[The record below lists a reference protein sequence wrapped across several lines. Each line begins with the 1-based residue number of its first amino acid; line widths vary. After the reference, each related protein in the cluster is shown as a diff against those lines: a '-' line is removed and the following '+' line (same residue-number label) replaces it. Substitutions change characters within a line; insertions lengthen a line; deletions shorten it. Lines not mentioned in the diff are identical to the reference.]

1 MLRLPLYLCVMV
13 LVSSCG
19 GGKDESSPVEISN
32 RAPVITDPGVLSV
45 REGVSDVV
53 SLSGTDAD
61 GNSLTF
67 EIVSGDDQSLFTIT
81 SAGNLR
87 FVIAPDFEAP
97 SDANT
102 DNKYLVNVE
111 LTDGTLTDS
120 VSLVV
125 SVTDAFEGRVVD
137 APISGASV
145 FIDLNGNNQ
154 LDADEPSGTT
164 DTSGYFQVDSF
175 SLPIVGDAKVVS
187 MGGLD
192 IKTGKALT
200 DLALVSDVP
209 TDKTQPV
216 NVTPLTTVISAAT
229 TPEEKAQVLSAFG
242 ISGSVEELLT
252 SDGWA
257 KAESGDENAKANQR
271 INQQIGLLL
280 QTAITLTDDADEST
294 DVSVALAQSVAKQIS
309 VVAQSEG
316 SIDLTASTTIK
327 TVLTDAAQEITPSID
342 VASSVVKAVADAV
355 AMVNAVV
362 ANITLDPLSDMATEI
377 VVAAQGSLQA
387 SVLDVVSGSVT
398 VDSFAEE
405 AGAVKLFENIAVAAD
420 APDSDSDGI
429 PDMLDFDDDNDGVAD
444 GSDAFP
450 LDSTES
456 IDIDGDGIGNNADSD
471 DDNDGVADDADTFP
485 LDSTESI
492 DTDGDG
498 IGNNAD
504 TDDDGDGV
512 ADALDVFPLDETE
525 TIDTDGDGIGNNAD
539 SDNDGDGVADD
550 SDAFPLDSTES
561 IDTDGDGIGNNID
574 SDDDNDGV
582 ADGSDAFP
590 LDSTESIDTD
600 SDGIGNNA
608 DSDDDNDGVADDADT
623 FPLDST
629 ESIDTDVDGI
639 GNNADTDDDGDGV
652 ADALDAF
659 PLDETETIDTDGDGI
674 GNNID
679 SDDDN
684 DGVADGADAFP
695 LDETETI
702 DTDGDGIGNNADSD
716 NDGDGVA
723 DDLDAF
729 PLDETETIDTDG
741 DGIGNN
747 ADSDNDGD
755 GVADDLDPEPLDN
768 TKTPPLAI
776 IDTDIST
783 GDAPLRVAFNSNSSI
798 AGNPEDITDS
808 IISTTWNSG
817 DGTAGSGSTFEHIYH
832 SEGDYIVSLT
842 VTNSDGYSH
851 VETYP
856 IKVTSNN
863 SLISISGSISI
874 PSTYVVDSDVNDQ
887 DTTPQSNDLFFS
899 AQEISR
905 SSVVSGYVNQPLFG
919 ELGNSWLLGDIKD
932 VYKVN
937 ALGGEVINLIVGNK
951 NLGDLDIRIS
961 HWDGTYIDFSVGDST
976 LYESITLPDVSET
989 YFIVVEA
996 FSGASNY
1003 LLEIGGSKSLA
1014 MHGWNNEVEIADNE
1028 LLVKENKNYSMT
1040 SIRQTQKTMGVQKV
1054 DTIHATDYS
1063 GPVLYKLDT
1072 STFLSS
1078 SIKSGQS
1085 PRSASWMPFSSP
1097 KYETLLKA
1105 KELKAL
1111 NHFEYVE
1118 PNFIRKQSALPNDPL
1133 YPFQSWHYEQI
1144 NLPEAWDRS
1153 TGMGNVKVAVIDTGV
1168 VLDHPDLVHRV
1179 TNDGYD
1185 FISSVFSS
1193 GDGDGVDS
1201 DASDPGNGRDNAE
1214 CMWSERQSSS
1224 FHGTHVAGTVGAT
1237 GNDSFGLTG
1246 VNWNVDIMPIRV
1258 LGCDGGDNY
1267 DIAQAIY
1274 YAAGLP
1280 NAYGLSPN
1288 SPADIINL
1296 SLGSSYSSYF
1306 ERAAIQAAI
1315 DSGVIVI
1322 AAAGNEAMDGNPLSY
1337 PASYPGVI
1345 SVGAVNPEGN
1355 RAWYS
1360 NFNYAVD
1367 IVAPGGYDHSNPF
1380 STTPGMIYSTS
1391 ANITNGNILPSFK
1404 WSVGTS
1410 MAAPHVAGVVSL
1422 MKGIYPSLTPKD
1434 LDDALSLGLMT
1445 VDIGAL
1451 GQDSE
1456 YGFGLIDAN
1465 KALQTAEGFVSGV
1478 NTNFPPLLNLTAY
1491 EIDLGVTAMEF
1502 TVQAYNA
1509 GGGRISI
1516 TDVVA
1521 SSQNISISAPS
1532 SEDGLGEYTVSL
1544 DRNNLSQGVYTES
1557 IQFSSDYGSRL
1568 LTLYFEELASNAEQ
1582 PDGGK
1587 IYILLYNLISDDP
1600 IKQVSSVAV
1609 SGQYSFTIE
1618 DINPDVYYLVT
1629 GSDIDNDGFICGPA
1643 EACAYWPSRE
1653 QEDLIVANKSFDNID
1668 MVLRFEA
1675 QVSASSQALS
1685 TVNSSKALK
1694 IKSNCEKEI
1703 DVNRS
1708 DKVRIYPCV
1717 EQHLRDLK

>member
-471 DDNDGVADDADTFP
+471 DDNDGVADDADAFP

-492 DTDGDG
+492 D
-498 IGNNAD
+498 I
-504 TDDDGDGV
+504 
-512 ADALDVFPLDETE
+512 
-525 TIDTDGDGIGNNAD
+525 DGDGIGNNAD
-539 SDNDGDGVADD
+539 SDDDNDGVADG

-561 IDTDGDGIGNNID
+561 IDIDGDGIGNNAD

-600 SDGIGNNA
+600 GDGIGNNA
-608 DSDDDNDGVADDADT
+608 DSDDDN
-623 FPLDST
+623 
-629 ESIDTDVDGI
+629 
-639 GNNADTDDDGDGV
+639 DGV

-674 GNNID
+674 GNNI
-679 SDDDN
+679 
-684 DGVADGADAFP
+684 
-695 LDETETI
+695 
-702 DTDGDGIGNNADSD
+702 
-716 NDGDGVA
+716 
-723 DDLDAF
+723 DAF

-783 GDAPLRVAFNSNSSI
+783 GDAPLRVVFNSNSSI

-817 DGTAGSGSTFEHIYH
+817 DGTAGSRSTFEHIYH

-887 DTTPQSNDLFFS
+887 DTTPQSNDLFSS
-899 AQEISR
+899 AQQISR

-919 ELGNSWLLGDIKD
+919 ESGNSWLLGDIKD

-961 HWDGTYIDFSVGDST
+961 HLDGTYIDFSVGDST
-976 LYESITLPDVSET
+976 LYESITLPDVSDT

-1422 MKGIYPSLTPKD
+1422 MKGIYPSLTPRD

-1521 SSQNISISAPS
+1521 SNQNISISAPNS
-1532 SEDGLGEYTVSL
+1532 DDGLGEYTVSL

>member
-600 SDGIGNNA
+600 GDGIGNNA
-608 DSDDDNDGVADDADT
+608 DSDDDN
-623 FPLDST
+623 
-629 ESIDTDVDGI
+629 
-639 GNNADTDDDGDGV
+639 DGV

-674 GNNID
+674 GNNI
-679 SDDDN
+679 
-684 DGVADGADAFP
+684 
-695 LDETETI
+695 
-702 DTDGDGIGNNADSD
+702 
-716 NDGDGVA
+716 
-723 DDLDAF
+723 DAF

-783 GDAPLRVAFNSNSSI
+783 GDAPLRVVFNSNSSI

-817 DGTAGSGSTFEHIYH
+817 DGTAGSRSTFEHIYH

-887 DTTPQSNDLFFS
+887 DTTPQSNDLFSS
-899 AQEISR
+899 AQQISR
-905 SSVVSGYVNQPLFG
+905 SSVISGYVNQPLFG
-919 ELGNSWLLGDIKD
+919 ESGNSWLLGDIKD

-961 HWDGTYIDFSVGDST
+961 HLDGTYIDFSVGDST
-976 LYESITLPDVSET
+976 LYESITLPDVSDT

-1306 ERAAIQAAI
+1306 DRAAIQAAI

-1422 MKGIYPSLTPKD
+1422 MKGIYPSLTPRD

-1521 SSQNISISAPS
+1521 SNQNISISAPNS
-1532 SEDGLGEYTVSL
+1532 DDGLGEYTVSL

>member
-1 MLRLPLYLCVMV
+1 MQMNLVERPTLADIFKLIRSLYP
-13 LVSSCG
+13 SF
-19 GGKDESSPVEISN
+19 
-32 RAPVITDPGVLSV
+32 GV
-45 REGVSDVV
+45 
-53 SLSGTDAD
+53 
-61 GNSLTF
+61 
-67 EIVSGDDQSLFTIT
+67 
-81 SAGNLR
+81 
-87 FVIAPDFEAP
+87 
-97 SDANT
+97 
-102 DNKYLVNVE
+102 
-111 LTDGTLTDS
+111 
-120 VSLVV
+120 
-125 SVTDAFEGRVVD
+125 
-137 APISGASV
+137 
-145 FIDLNGNNQ
+145 
-154 LDADEPSGTT
+154 
-164 DTSGYFQVDSF
+164 
-175 SLPIVGDAKVVS
+175 AKVVS

-429 PDMLDFDDDNDGVAD
+429 PDMLDSDDDNDGVAD

-550 SDAFPLDSTES
+550 
-561 IDTDGDGIGNNID
+561 
-574 SDDDNDGV
+574 
-582 ADGSDAFP
+582 
-590 LDSTESIDTD
+590 
-600 SDGIGNNA
+600 
-608 DSDDDNDGVADDADT
+608 
-623 FPLDST
+623 
-629 ESIDTDVDGI
+629 
-639 GNNADTDDDGDGV
+639 
-652 ADALDAF
+652 
-659 PLDETETIDTDGDGI
+659 
-674 GNNID
+674 
-679 SDDDN
+679 
-684 DGVADGADAFP
+684 
-695 LDETETI
+695 
-702 DTDGDGIGNNADSD
+702 
-716 NDGDGVA
+716 
-723 DDLDAF
+723 
-729 PLDETETIDTDG
+729 
-741 DGIGNN
+741 
-747 ADSDNDGD
+747 
-755 GVADDLDPEPLDN
+755 LDPEPLDN

-783 GDAPLRVAFNSNSSI
+783 GDAPLRVVFNSNSSI

-887 DTTPQSNDLFFS
+887 DTTPQSNDLFSS
-899 AQEISR
+899 AQQISR

-919 ELGNSWLLGDIKD
+919 ESGNSWLLGDIKD

-961 HWDGTYIDFSVGDST
+961 HLDGTYIDFSVGDST
-976 LYESITLPDVSET
+976 LYESITLPDVSDT

-1118 PNFIRKQSALPNDPL
+1118 PNFIRKRSALPNDPL

-1168 VLDHPDLVHRV
+1168 ALEHPDLVHRV

-1201 DASDPGNGRDNAE
+1201 DASDPGDGRDNAE
-1214 CMWSERQSSS
+1214 CTWSESQSSS

-1380 STTPGMIYSTS
+1380 STPSGMIYSTG

-1404 WSVGTS
+1404 RSIGTS

-1422 MKGIYPSLTPKD
+1422 MKGIYPSLTPRD

-1521 SSQNISISAPS
+1521 SNQNISISAPNS
-1532 SEDGLGEYTVSL
+1532 DDGLGEYTVSL

-1557 IQFSSDYGSRL
+1557 IQFSSDSGSRL

-1587 IYILLYNLISDDP
+1587 IYSLLYDLISDDP

-1653 QEDLIVANKSFDNID
+1653 QEELIVANKSFDNID

>member
-590 LDSTESIDTD
+590 LDSTESIDID
-600 SDGIGNNA
+600 GDGIGNNA
-608 DSDDDNDGVADDADT
+608 DSDDDNDGVADGSDA

-629 ESIDTDVDGI
+629 ESIDTDGDGI
-639 GNNADTDDDGDGV
+639 GNNADSDDDNDGV

-674 GNNID
+674 GNNI
-679 SDDDN
+679 
-684 DGVADGADAFP
+684 
-695 LDETETI
+695 
-702 DTDGDGIGNNADSD
+702 
-716 NDGDGVA
+716 
-723 DDLDAF
+723 DAF

-783 GDAPLRVAFNSNSSI
+783 GDAPLRVVFNSNSSI

-817 DGTAGSGSTFEHIYH
+817 DGTAGSRSTFEHIYH

-887 DTTPQSNDLFFS
+887 DTTPQSNDLFSS
-899 AQEISR
+899 AQQISR

-919 ELGNSWLLGDIKD
+919 ESGNSWLLGDIKD

-961 HWDGTYIDFSVGDST
+961 HLDGTYIDFSVGDST
-976 LYESITLPDVSET
+976 LYESITLPDVSDT

-1422 MKGIYPSLTPKD
+1422 MKGIYPSLTPRD

-1521 SSQNISISAPS
+1521 SNQNISISAPNS
-1532 SEDGLGEYTVSL
+1532 DDGLGEYTVSL

>member
-87 FVIAPDFEAP
+87 FLIAPDFEAP

-327 TVLTDAAQEITPSID
+327 TVLTDVAHEITPSID
-342 VASSVVKAVADAV
+342 VASSAVKAVADAV

-362 ANITLDPLSDMATEI
+362 ANITLDPLSDIATEI
-377 VVAAQGSLQA
+377 AVAAQGPLQA
-387 SVLDVVSGSVT
+387 LVLDVVSGSVT

-429 PDMLDFDDDNDGVAD
+429 PDMLDSDDDNDGVAD

-450 LDSTES
+450 LD
-456 IDIDGDGIGNNADSD
+456 
-471 DDNDGVADDADTFP
+471 
-485 LDSTESI
+485 
-492 DTDGDG
+492 
-498 IGNNAD
+498 
-504 TDDDGDGV
+504 
-512 ADALDVFPLDETE
+512 ETK
-525 TIDTDGDGIGNNAD
+525 T
-539 SDNDGDGVADD
+539 
-550 SDAFPLDSTES
+550 

-582 ADGSDAFP
+582 ADGS
-590 LDSTESIDTD
+590 
-600 SDGIGNNA
+600 
-608 DSDDDNDGVADDADT
+608 
-623 FPLDST
+623 
-629 ESIDTDVDGI
+629 
-639 GNNADTDDDGDGV
+639 
-652 ADALDAF
+652 
-659 PLDETETIDTDGDGI
+659 
-674 GNNID
+674 
-679 SDDDN
+679 
-684 DGVADGADAFP
+684 
-695 LDETETI
+695 
-702 DTDGDGIGNNADSD
+702 
-716 NDGDGVA
+716 
-723 DDLDAF
+723 DAF

-783 GDAPLRVAFNSNSSI
+783 GDAPLRVVFNSNSSI

-887 DTTPQSNDLFFS
+887 DTTPKSNDLFSS
-899 AQEISR
+899 AQQISR

-919 ELGNSWLLGDIKD
+919 ESGNSWLLGDIKD

-961 HWDGTYIDFSVGDST
+961 HLDGTYIDFSVGDST
-976 LYESITLPDVSET
+976 LYESITLPDVSDT

-1118 PNFIRKQSALPNDPL
+1118 PNFIRKRSALPNDPF
-1133 YPFQSWHYEQI
+1133 YQFQSWHYEQI

-1153 TGMGNVKVAVIDTGV
+1153 TGMGNVKVAVIDSGV
-1168 VLDHPDLVHRV
+1168 ALNHPDLVHRV

-1201 DASDPGNGRDNAE
+1201 DASDPGDGRDNAE
-1214 CMWSERQSSS
+1214 CTWSESQSSS

-1322 AAAGNEAMDGNPLSY
+1322 AAAGNEAMDGNPFSY

-1380 STTPGMIYSTS
+1380 STPSGMIFSTG

-1404 WSVGTS
+1404 RSIGTS

-1422 MKGIYPSLTPKD
+1422 MKGIYPSLTPRD

-1521 SSQNISISAPS
+1521 SNQNISISAPNS
-1532 SEDGLGEYTVSL
+1532 DDGLGEYTVSL

-1557 IQFSSDYGSRL
+1557 IQFLSDAGSP
-1568 LTLYFEELASNAEQ
+1568 TLRIYFEELTSNAEQ

-1587 IYILLYNLISDDP
+1587 IYSLLYNLTSDDP
-1600 IKQVSSVAV
+1600 IKQVSSLAV
-1609 SGQYSFTIE
+1609 SGQYSFTME

-1629 GSDIDNDGFICGPA
+1629 GSDIDNDRFICGPA

-1653 QEDLIVANKSFDNID
+1653 QEELIVANKSFDNID

>member
-590 LDSTESIDTD
+590 LDSTESIDID
-600 SDGIGNNA
+600 GDGIGNNA
-608 DSDDDNDGVADDADT
+608 DSDDDNDGVADGSDA

-629 ESIDTDVDGI
+629 ESIDTDGDGI
-639 GNNADTDDDGDGV
+639 GNNADSDDDNDGVADALDAFPLDETETIDTDGDGIGNNADSDNDGV

-674 GNNID
+674 GNNI
-679 SDDDN
+679 
-684 DGVADGADAFP
+684 
-695 LDETETI
+695 
-702 DTDGDGIGNNADSD
+702 
-716 NDGDGVA
+716 
-723 DDLDAF
+723 DAF

-783 GDAPLRVAFNSNSSI
+783 GDAPLRVVFNSNSSI

-817 DGTAGSGSTFEHIYH
+817 DGTAGSRSTFEHIYH

-887 DTTPQSNDLFFS
+887 DTTPKSNDLFSS
-899 AQEISR
+899 AQQISR
-905 SSVVSGYVNQPLFG
+905 SSVISGYVNQPLFG
-919 ELGNSWLLGDIKD
+919 ESGNSWLLGDIKD

-961 HWDGTYIDFSVGDST
+961 HLDGTYIDFSVGDST
-976 LYESITLPDVSET
+976 LYESITLPDVSDT

-1322 AAAGNEAMDGNPLSY
+1322 AAAGNEAMDGNPFSY

-1422 MKGIYPSLTPKD
+1422 MKGIYPSLTPRD

-1521 SSQNISISAPS
+1521 SNQNISISAPNS
-1532 SEDGLGEYTVSL
+1532 DDGLGEYTVSL

>member
-1 MLRLPLYLCVMV
+1 
-13 LVSSCG
+13 
-19 GGKDESSPVEISN
+19 
-32 RAPVITDPGVLSV
+32 
-45 REGVSDVV
+45 
-53 SLSGTDAD
+53 
-61 GNSLTF
+61 
-67 EIVSGDDQSLFTIT
+67 
-81 SAGNLR
+81 
-87 FVIAPDFEAP
+87 
-97 SDANT
+97 
-102 DNKYLVNVE
+102 
-111 LTDGTLTDS
+111 
-120 VSLVV
+120 
-125 SVTDAFEGRVVD
+125 
-137 APISGASV
+137 
-145 FIDLNGNNQ
+145 
-154 LDADEPSGTT
+154 
-164 DTSGYFQVDSF
+164 
-175 SLPIVGDAKVVS
+175 
-187 MGGLD
+187 
-192 IKTGKALT
+192 
-200 DLALVSDVP
+200 
-209 TDKTQPV
+209 
-216 NVTPLTTVISAAT
+216 
-229 TPEEKAQVLSAFG
+229 
-242 ISGSVEELLT
+242 
-252 SDGWA
+252 
-257 KAESGDENAKANQR
+257 
-271 INQQIGLLL
+271 
-280 QTAITLTDDADEST
+280 
-294 DVSVALAQSVAKQIS
+294 
-309 VVAQSEG
+309 
-316 SIDLTASTTIK
+316 
-327 TVLTDAAQEITPSID
+327 
-342 VASSVVKAVADAV
+342 
-355 AMVNAVV
+355 
-362 ANITLDPLSDMATEI
+362 
-377 VVAAQGSLQA
+377 
-387 SVLDVVSGSVT
+387 
-398 VDSFAEE
+398 
-405 AGAVKLFENIAVAAD
+405 
-420 APDSDSDGI
+420 
-429 PDMLDFDDDNDGVAD
+429 
-444 GSDAFP
+444 
-450 LDSTES
+450 
-456 IDIDGDGIGNNADSD
+456 
-471 DDNDGVADDADTFP
+471 
-485 LDSTESI
+485 
-492 DTDGDG
+492 
-498 IGNNAD
+498 
-504 TDDDGDGV
+504 
-512 ADALDVFPLDETE
+512 
-525 TIDTDGDGIGNNAD
+525 
-539 SDNDGDGVADD
+539 
-550 SDAFPLDSTES
+550 
-561 IDTDGDGIGNNID
+561 
-574 SDDDNDGV
+574 
-582 ADGSDAFP
+582 
-590 LDSTESIDTD
+590 
-600 SDGIGNNA
+600 
-608 DSDDDNDGVADDADT
+608 
-623 FPLDST
+623 
-629 ESIDTDVDGI
+629 
-639 GNNADTDDDGDGV
+639 
-652 ADALDAF
+652 
-659 PLDETETIDTDGDGI
+659 
-674 GNNID
+674 
-679 SDDDN
+679 
-684 DGVADGADAFP
+684 
-695 LDETETI
+695 
-702 DTDGDGIGNNADSD
+702 
-716 NDGDGVA
+716 
-723 DDLDAF
+723 
-729 PLDETETIDTDG
+729 
-741 DGIGNN
+741 
-747 ADSDNDGD
+747 
-755 GVADDLDPEPLDN
+755 DPEPLDN

-783 GDAPLRVAFNSNSSI
+783 GDAPLRVVFNSNSSI

-887 DTTPQSNDLFFS
+887 DTTPQSNDLFSS
-899 AQEISR
+899 AQQISR

-919 ELGNSWLLGDIKD
+919 ESGNSWLLGDIKD

-961 HWDGTYIDFSVGDST
+961 HLDGTYIDFSVGDST
-976 LYESITLPDVSET
+976 LYESITLPDVSDT

-1085 PRSASWMPFSSP
+1085 RRSASWMPFSSP

-1118 PNFIRKQSALPNDPL
+1118 PNFIRKQSALPNDPF
-1133 YPFQSWHYEQI
+1133 YQFQSWHYEQI

-1201 DASDPGNGRDNAE
+1201 DASDPGSGRDNAE

-1322 AAAGNEAMDGNPLSY
+1322 AAAGNEAMDGNPFSY

-1422 MKGIYPSLTPKD
+1422 MKGIYPSLTPRD

-1491 EIDLGVTAMEF
+1491 EINLGVTATEF

-1509 GGGRISI
+1509 GGGLLSI

-1587 IYILLYNLISDDP
+1587 IYILLYDLISDDP
-1600 IKQVSSVAV
+1600 IKRVSSVAV

-1653 QEDLIVANKSFDNID
+1653 QEELIVANKSFDNID